1 MSAIGFPNA
10 SSWRIYS
17 IIKRSIWCHRR
28 SRFFLQIDL
37 HYQRY
42 RLQRWL
48 QRCTATPL
56 YKQIWYHSCPMW
68 GGTVRGDACTN
79 VSKYH
84 SNHPPIT
91 SWHLFKKYMKIDNRH
106 LTDSKKV
113 VYTLAIN
120 INVNYVRNKCRWGCV
135 NKIKDVSNGL
145 HDLGQM
151 RGNTKLQSL
160 VPQYHHYSNECWRSR
175 IPNIFVER

>member
-1 MSAIGFPNA
+1 MMPSVEPNFFA
-10 SSWRIYS
+10 NRPTLPALPIAAVATALHCYPS
-17 IIKRSIWCHRR
+17 IQTNMISQL
-28 SRFFLQIDL
+28 SNV
-37 HYQRY
+37 
-42 RLQRWL
+42 
-48 QRCTATPL
+48 
-56 YKQIWYHSCPMW
+56 